1 MLEFSPDD
9 EMRKIA
15 GLANEFRKNIL
26 DNETFFVSDEA
37 NIFDVS
43 GADPE
48 ELIRRIFNFY
58 GKSTSIA
65 DLKQPF
71 VEINSP
77 A

>member
-43 GADPE
+43 GARS
-48 ELIRRIFNFY
+48 RRTHQKDFQ
-58 GKSTSIA
+58 
-65 DLKQPF
+65 LLR
-71 VEINSP
+71 
-77 A
+77 

>member
-48 ELIRRIFNFY
+48 EL
-58 GKSTSIA
+58 
-65 DLKQPF
+65 
-71 VEINSP
+71 VEGFQLLR
-77 A
+77 